1 MAKVAIIRNF
11 LTANRGELPPSRE
24 AVGEYIDNISASLN
38 FQLTRR
44 EKTELLT
51 EFAPESEKKPSRGIK
66 TETTTEPSPEE
77 Q

>member
-11 LTANRGELPPSRE
+11 LTENRGELPPSRE

-38 FQLTRR
+38 FQLSEH

-51 EFAPESEKKPSRGIK
+51 EFAPAPEKKPSKGVK
-66 TETTTEPSPEE
+66 AETTTEPSPEGR
-77 Q
+77 

>member
-1 MAKVAIIRNF
+1 MAKAEIIRNY

-24 AVGEYIDNISASLN
+24 AVGEYINNISASLD
-38 FQLTRR
+38 FRLSEC

-51 EFAPESEKKPSRGIK
+51 EFAPAPEKKPSKGVK
-66 TETTTEPSPEE
+66 TETTNEPSPEG